1 MEVLEK
7 SFGFKI
13 LIDSD
18 DNKTEEIEEY
28 MSYHIS
34 KADPDK
40 GVYSDI
46 DDSQKQPYSLKNE
59 ISYEA
64 LIKMSHE
71 INNGDGYEPQ
81 GEKKSKSSKGIMKIF
96 RRKRKK

>member
-40 GVYSDI
+40 KVYSDI
-46 DDSQKQPYSLKNE
+46 DDSQKQPYAPMNK
-59 ISYEA
+59 ISDEA
-64 LIKMSHE
+64 LIRIAHE
-71 INNGDGYEPQ
+71 INNVDGYKPQ
-81 GEKKSKSSKGIMKIF
+81 VEKNQRVQKEL
-96 RRKRKK
+96 